1 MIAVAPPPKRKQTEF
16 IAAGLVL
23 LVMPIVVAF
32 GLGVISLVA
41 DMVFP
46 GMSKTTILTAFA
58 AWLLLV
64 AAVISVI
71 VARLIRRSSTRP

>member
-1 MIAVAPPPKRKQTEF
+1 MIAVAPPPKRPQTEF

-41 DMVFP
+41 DMIYP
-46 GMSKTTILTAFA
+46 GMSKAAILTAFG

>member
-1 MIAVAPPPKRKQTEF
+1 MIAVAPPPNREQTAF

-32 GLGVISLVA
+32 GLGVISLVV
-41 DMVFP
+41 DMIYP
-46 GMSKTTILTAFA
+46 GMSKATILTAFA
-58 AWLLLV
+58 AWVLLV

-71 VARLIRRSSTRP
+71 VARLVRRSSPRP